1 MYELSRQVIRA
12 AEIATD
18 GVKTL
23 AGVAITRYDEPVIT
37 MEQHITRVN
46 YAISYLI
53 SLPPRQLTE
62 DLDKTYLI
70 PPRNEEHYSALGY
83 ILFYLLPNFH
93 FHITT
98 AYNILRHNGVDIGKQ
113 DYLGTTKPEDNDWP
127 DLEPSIR
134 KTCVLSGDPFSL
146 NRSLAIAKRY
156 QSALH
161 QYPQLN
167 YFTFDLSMLAEVLAA
182 LPRYKRSMMTH

>member
-1 MYELSRQVIRA
+1 MSISLYDVSVPVFIRSLTNLARLLRKADYQANLKGYPAALLLQSRLYPDMYELSRQVIRA

-18 GVKTL
+18 GVKAL
-23 AGVAITRYDEPVIT
+23 AGVASSSYDEPVVT
-37 MEQHITRVN
+37 MEQHIARVN
-46 YAISYLI
+46 HAISYLV
-53 SLPPRQLTE
+53 SVPPRQLSN

-70 PPRNEEHYSALGY
+70 PPRNEEQYSALGY

-127 DLEPSIR
+127 DLGAFI
-134 KTCVLSGDPFSL
+134 
-146 NRSLAIAKRY
+146 
-156 QSALH
+156 
-161 QYPQLN
+161 
-167 YFTFDLSMLAEVLAA
+167 
-182 LPRYKRSMMTH
+182 